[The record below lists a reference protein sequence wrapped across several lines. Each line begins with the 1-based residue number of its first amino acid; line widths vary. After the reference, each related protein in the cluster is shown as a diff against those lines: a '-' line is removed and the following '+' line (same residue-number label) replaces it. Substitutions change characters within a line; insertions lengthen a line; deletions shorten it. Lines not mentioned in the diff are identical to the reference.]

1 MDTHM
6 NSQSKSVRSFYDGY
20 WPSNVP
26 DYVKTRDYVFTILP
40 NGNYNRI
47 LDAGCGTGV
56 CTLALAERANEVLA
70 VDMSLESLKT
80 AVELAHKMGKHNIE
94 FQQVSVLDLPFI
106 SESFDLVY
114 SWGVIHHTPNPI
126 KALKELVRVLA
137 LDGILVLAV
146 YQKTRL
152 MVVHEIARKFCLKLP
167 PFLKKPVVK
176 FATIPIGMVAQLRG
190 LKVLRDDNLSLESKI
205 EDWLFV
211 PEKHFFS
218 FQEMREL
225 FEQHHLVFKLIQEKT
240 GRFKS
245 TSNFVVWGLK
255 AREAECARAY

>member
-1 MDTHM
+1 MD
-6 NSQSKSVRSFYDGY
+6 SQSKSVQSFYDGY

-70 VDMSLESLKT
+70 VDISPQSLKT
-80 AVELAHKMGKHNIE
+80 ATQLAHKMGKNNIE
-94 FQQVSVLDLPFI
+94 FKQASVLDLPFA

-114 SWGVIHHTPNPI
+114 SWGVIHHTPSPI
-126 KALKELVRVLA
+126 KALEELVRVLA
-137 LDGILVLAV
+137 PGGILVLAV

-152 MVVHEIARKFCLKLP
+152 TVIHEIARKFCLKLS
-167 PFLKKPVVK
+167 PFLRKPVVK
-176 FATIPIGMVAQLRG
+176 FATIAIGIVAQLRG
-190 LKVLRDDNLSLESKI
+190 LKELRDDNLSLESKI

-240 GRFKS
+240 GRFRS
-245 TSNFVVWGLK
+245 TSNFVMWGLK
-255 AREAECARAY
+255 AREVDSGQAH

>member
-6 NSQSKSVRSFYDGY
+6 NSQSKSVQSFYDEY

-26 DYVKTRDYVFTILP
+26 NLVKTRDYVFTILP
-40 NGNYNRI
+40 DRNFNRI

-56 CTLALAERANEVLA
+56 CSLALAERANQVLA
-70 VDMSLESLKT
+70 VDMSLQSLKT
-80 AVELAHKMGKHNIE
+80 AVELAHKIGRHNIE
-94 FQQVSVLDLPFI
+94 FKQASVLDLPFA

-114 SWGVIHHTPNPI
+114 SWGVIHHTPSPI
-126 KALKELVRVLA
+126 RALDELVRVLA
-137 LDGILVLAV
+137 PGGLLVLAA
-146 YQKTRL
+146 YRKTRL
-152 MVVHEIARKFCLKLP
+152 TVIHEIARKFCLRLP
-167 PFLKKPVVK
+167 PLLRKPVVK
-176 FATIPIGMVAQLRG
+176 FVAIPIGIVAQLLG
-190 LKVLRDDNLSLESKI
+190 LKELRDDNLSLESKI

-218 FQEMREL
+218 FQEMRDL
-225 FEQHHLVFKLIQEKT
+225 LEQHHLVFKLIQEKT

-255 AREAECARAY
+255 ATKEDRTQAY